1 MTPLGRQEQ
10 HAHLLK
16 ASVSSS
22 EASVEQDEE
31 LNNYNLNH
39 QVC

>member
-1 MTPLGRQEQ
+1 MAPLERQEQ
-10 HAHLLK
+10 HARLLE

-31 LNNYNLNH
+31 LNNYNFN
-39 QVC
+39 Q